1 MDTTA
6 SVDRNHRQIL
16 TAEWVTRAFGPT
28 TLQRPDERAARVVE
42 EAVELGQAANVP
54 RDVAHRI
61 VDYVYDRPAG
71 SAEQECGGVLVTML
85 AFCASIGVLA
95 EDMEVR
101 ELDRVLAKPPEHF
114 AERHKAKA
122 AHGITPGLSANRP
135 G

>member
-6 SVDRNHRQIL
+6 SVDRNHRQII
-16 TAEWVTRAFGPT
+16 AQEWAGRAFGTT
-28 TLQRPDERAARVVE
+28 TLTRPDERAARVVE

-71 SAEQECGGVLVTML
+71 SAEQESGGVLMTML
-85 AFCASIGVLA
+85 IFCASIGVLA

-101 ELDRVLAKPPEHF
+101 ELDRVLAKPPEYF
-114 AERHKAKA
+114 KGRHEAKA
-122 AHGITPGLSANRP
+122 AHGITPGLSANRTK
-135 G
+135 

>member
-6 SVDRNHRQIL
+6 SVDRNHRQVI
-16 TAEWVTRAFGPT
+16 AQEWVARAFGPE
-28 TLQRPDERAARVVE
+28 TLARPDQRAARVVE

-71 SAEQECGGVLVTML
+71 DPQQESGGVLLTML
-85 AFCASIGVLA
+85 VYCASIGVLA

-101 ELDRVLAKPPEHF
+101 ELDRVLAKPPEYF
-114 AERHKAKA
+114 SQRHKAKA

-135 G
+135 E